1 MIHVFGADSAAGT
14 VLKLELGGVAD
25 WVGQRRGPVWIDL
38 EGEDVKRLPELGGTF
53 HLHPLALED
62 ALGEDMCS
70 HPRVDDFGEN
80 LFIVLHSARWD
91 EGEPA
96 PTLREIN
103 IFLGQDY
110 LITSHVEPMRAVT
123 GCRELCDRRPDLLL
137 HGPSFVLHRLADIM
151 VDNFYPV
158 IERIDEQ
165 IDDVEEQVFKSN
177 DKAVLNHIFALKRG
191 LLSFRRIVGPERD
204 TLLALTRDEFGM
216 IVPAVRPY
224 MRDVYDR
231 LARVS
236 DLLESYRDEIA
247 TLLEIYLSIVSN
259 RLNEVM
265 KTLTVFATV
274 LMPLTLITGI
284 YGMNIK
290 LREYDVPHAELYF
303 WGLMIVVGVAAWI
316 YIKRRRWL

>member
-1 MIHVFGADSAAGT
+1 MIHVFAADSSAQTAR
-14 VLKLELGGVAD
+14 KLELGEVVA
-25 WVGQRRGPVWIDL
+25 WIEQRRGPVWIDL
-38 EGEDVKRLPELGGTF
+38 EGEDVQRLSELAGAF

-62 ALGEDMCS
+62 ALGSDMCS
-70 HPRVDDFGEN
+70 HPKVDDFGEN

-91 EGEPA
+91 EGAPA

-103 IFLGQDY
+103 IFLGQEY
-110 LITSHVEPMRAVT
+110 LITSHVEPMRAVS
-123 GCRELCDRRPDLLL
+123 GCRDLCERRPDVLL
-137 HGPSFVLHRLADIM
+137 HGPGFVLHRLADIM

-165 IDDVEEQVFKSN
+165 IDEVEEQVFKSS

-216 IVPAVRPY
+216 VVPAVRPY

-265 KTLTVFATV
+265 KTLTIFATV

-290 LREYDVPHAELYF
+290 LREYDLPNAELYF
-303 WGLMIVVGVAAWI
+303 WVLMGVVGAAMWI
-316 YIKRRRWL
+316 YVRRRRWL